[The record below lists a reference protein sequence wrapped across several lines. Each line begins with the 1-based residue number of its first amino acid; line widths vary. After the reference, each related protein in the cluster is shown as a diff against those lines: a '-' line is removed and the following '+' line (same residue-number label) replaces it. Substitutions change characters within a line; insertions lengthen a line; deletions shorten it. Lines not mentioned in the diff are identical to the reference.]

1 MASYTV
7 SVMKLLYVFLGG
19 GLGASLRWGVSL
31 LVPGTLGT
39 QIVNVLGS
47 FGLALLLARAET
59 NPTLKLLLGTGLM
72 GGFTTYSTFNSDT
85 LRHIEAG
92 EPGKAVLNV
101 VLTLLVCLG
110 SGLLGLW
117 LGRR

>member
-1 MASYTV
+1 
-7 SVMKLLYVFLGG
+7 MKLLYVFLGG
-19 GLGASLRWGVSL
+19 GLGASLRWGVGL
-31 LVPGTLGT
+31 LLPGSLGT
-39 QIVNVLGS
+39 QLVNVLGS
-47 FGLALLLARAET
+47 FGLALVLTKLEASP
-59 NPTLKLLLGTGLM
+59 NLKLLLGTGLM

-85 LRHIEAG
+85 LRHVEAG

-101 VLTLLVCLG
+101 LLTLGICLG